1 MPNEVSPMLAQ
12 IRESATKGARAV
24 KEAAR
29 KTASKFVPVTKPT
42 DNPRPVGVGPSPKAK
57 AKRAAEVAAAKVAA
71 KVAAAKAAA
80 SKKVS

>member
-12 IRESATKGARAV
+12 LRDTATKGARAV

-29 KTASKFVPVTKPT
+29 RTASKFAPVTKNT
-42 DNPRPVGVGPSPKAK
+42 AVLRPVGVGPSPKAK
-57 AKRAAEVAAAKVAA
+57 AKRAVEVAAAKVNADRKA
-71 KVAAAKAAA
+71 KAA